1 MNLILSLIL
10 VLMFAASQG
19 QTRKDSSVPIKE
31 LRNAPTE
38 VVLDNRTLQLSISA
52 WRNFMPGPVG
62 RKRPLMIAFKLSS
75 FDEQPLPNGV

>member
-1 MNLILSLIL
+1 MNLILSLMF
-10 VLMFAASQG
+10 VLMVSASQG
-19 QTRKDSSVPIKE
+19 LTRQDSSVPIKE

-52 WRNFMPGPVG
+52 WRNFMPGTVG
-62 RKRPLMIAFKLSS
+62 EERPLMIAFKLSS